1 MLSKHFDFSSIKN
14 LFKAHSNYIAT
25 ETIFLSQPST
35 HCLCTLGICG
45 ILQFFH
51 CAHCELV
58 CLKIKHLY
66 GPKFLNT
73 KRFTVFEDKIEI
85 YFSLF
90 LSFRDFF
97 VDESKF
103 IRYKLGRFDQYLPII
118 VAYFPLKM
126 KVLHSSVQITPET
139 KLASICCFIK
149 NTMRIGHNVQKNKS
163 CGFEPRCNH
172 LMLCVLSIINLH
184 CLTQINCNRLTLGV
198 NL

>member
-1 MLSKHFDFSSIKN
+1 MSSILLSKHFDFSSIKN
-14 LFKAHSNYIAT
+14 LFKAHNNYIAT

-66 GPKFLNT
+66 GPQFLNT

-97 VDESKF
+97 CRRIEVYQVQVGTFWSILADNCRLFSFKNEGTSQLCSNYAGDEISLYMLF
-103 IRYKLGRFDQYLPII
+103 YKEHN
-118 VAYFPLKM
+118 AYR
-126 KVLHSSVQITPET
+126 S
-139 KLASICCFIK
+139 
-149 NTMRIGHNVQKNKS
+149 
-163 CGFEPRCNH
+163 
-172 LMLCVLSIINLH
+172 
-184 CLTQINCNRLTLGV
+184 
-198 NL
+198 